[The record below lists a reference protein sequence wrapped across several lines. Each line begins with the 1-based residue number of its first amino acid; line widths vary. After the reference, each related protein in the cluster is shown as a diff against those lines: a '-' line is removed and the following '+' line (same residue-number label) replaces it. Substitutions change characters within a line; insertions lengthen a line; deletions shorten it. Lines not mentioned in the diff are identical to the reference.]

1 MTKQVLLGIGVLG
14 GGAVLGFTTGGL
26 AGMLVA
32 AVCLVVGL
40 VLLVSSEAARTYRV
54 GKQATR
60 PAHQKTQVVFLIK
73 EIHARPQ
80 KGGKFQE
87 ILDPQQ
93 EGLEFELFVHCW
105 LVNETELP
113 VQLAQDLQLTLA
125 LPGKVPFT
133 PERIREHL
141 NHWRLG
147 KLNKEA
153 DQWDALVIR
162 AAQEAMEELNTAEPL
177 QCGVAREGWLHFRV
191 SGLTPAD
198 MKAVAI
204 EIRVTDS
211 LFNVH
216 QATASC
222 PKQTPGRV
230 WPFQA
235 AKHPTPEIGLP
246 LTEVPLPPTA

>member
-1 MTKQVLLGIGVLG
+1 MTKQVLLGIVVLG
-14 GGAVLGFTTGGL
+14 GGALLGFISGGV
-26 AGMLVA
+26 AGMLFA

-87 ILDPQQ
+87 ILDPKQ
-93 EGLEFELFVHCW
+93 EGLQFELFVYCW
-105 LVNETELP
+105 LVSETELP
-113 VQLAQDLQLTLA
+113 VQLEQDLQLTLA
-125 LPGKVPFT
+125 LPGKLPFT
-133 PERIREHL
+133 PERIREDL
-141 NHWRLG
+141 NSWRLG

-153 DQWDALVIR
+153 DQWDAQVIR
-162 AAQEAMEELNTAEPL
+162 AAQESIGELNTTEPL

-191 SGLTPAD
+191 SDLTPAD
-198 MKAVAI
+198 FKAVAI

-211 LFNVH
+211 LLNVH

-222 PKQTPGRV
+222 PRQIPGRV
-230 WPFQA
+230 WPFRA
-235 AKHPTPEIGLP
+235 ISRPA
-246 LTEVPLPPTA
+246 TEVSLSFGEASLPPSA